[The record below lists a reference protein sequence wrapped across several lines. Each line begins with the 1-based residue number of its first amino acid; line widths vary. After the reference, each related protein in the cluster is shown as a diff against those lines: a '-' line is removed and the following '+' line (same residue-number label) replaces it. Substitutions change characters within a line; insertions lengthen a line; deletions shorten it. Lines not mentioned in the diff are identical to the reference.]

1 MNIRCLQKKSAM
13 LYNVW
18 ERKERDLKGKIYI
31 YTQYI
36 YIYIGIL
43 KGKCVQCPRAPPVIL
58 GYFIIAQRDT
68 LYCVQ
73 GAPQMVAEGR
83 QGGQRALKSLSSFGS
98 VLHLSL

>member
-1 MNIRCLQKKSAM
+1 MFTKKIRNVIQCLGK
-13 LYNVW
+13 
-18 ERKERDLKGKIYI
+18 KGKRFKGQNIYI
-31 YTQYI
+31 YTVHTYVYVYI
-36 YIYIGIL
+36 DIL

-98 VLHLSL
+98 VLYLSL